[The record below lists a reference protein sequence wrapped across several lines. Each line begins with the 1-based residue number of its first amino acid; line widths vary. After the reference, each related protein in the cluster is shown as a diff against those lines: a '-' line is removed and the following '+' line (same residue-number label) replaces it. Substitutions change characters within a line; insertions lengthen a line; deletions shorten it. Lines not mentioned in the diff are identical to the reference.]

1 MSKPIERLS
10 PQLQMRRA
18 HLLDLP
24 PIQLPEGYELRAYEP
39 QDAES
44 AAETLTLAFGDTWTV
59 QKVLDELVENDF
71 VKTMFVVTSAGR
83 VVATASAANPKEL
96 PATGYVHY
104 VATHPDHT
112 GKRLGYWI
120 SLATLHEFKKLG
132 YQDAI
137 LTTDDFRLPAI
148 RTYLRLGFSPEN
160 TDPSHT
166 SRWAEVLRQL
176 QKSG

>member
-1 MSKPIERLS
+1 
-10 PQLQMRRA
+10 MRRTN
-18 HLLDLP
+18 LLDLP
-24 PIQLPEGYELRAYEP
+24 PIQLPEGYELRAFES

-44 AAETLTLAFGDTWTV
+44 AAETLTLAFGDTWNAV
-59 QKVLDELVENDF
+59 KVLAKLANNDF
-71 VKTMFVVTSAGR
+71 VKTMFVITASGQ

-96 PATGYVHY
+96 PNTGYVHF

-120 SLATLHEFKKLG
+120 SLATLHEFSKLG

-166 SRWAEVLRQL
+166 LRWAEVLRQL